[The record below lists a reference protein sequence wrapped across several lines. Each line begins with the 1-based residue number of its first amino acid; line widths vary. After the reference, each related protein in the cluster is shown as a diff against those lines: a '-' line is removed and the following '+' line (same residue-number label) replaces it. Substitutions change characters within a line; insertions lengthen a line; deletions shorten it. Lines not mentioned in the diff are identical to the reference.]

1 MRSNDC
7 AAASQD
13 DQVDE
18 PPEPRTQGSLSIMAC
33 REGTLEAG
41 RGGRSRRREA
51 KGGAY
56 EEIAE
61 IWQAKVTS
69 ARTVILGH

>member
-13 DQVDE
+13 AQVDE

-56 EEIAE
+56 EEIAKL
-61 IWQAKVTS
+61 WSKGKGVQS
-69 ARTVILGH
+69 AFEGYE

>member
-1 MRSNDC
+1 M
-7 AAASQD
+7 
-13 DQVDE
+13 
-18 PPEPRTQGSLSIMAC
+18 SIMAC

-56 EEIAE
+56 EEIAKLR
-61 IWQAKVTS
+61 QATKKKGIRVF
-69 ARTVILGH
+69 VG

>member
-56 EEIAE
+56 EEIAKLKWDKD
-61 IWQAKVTS
+61 IVCVW
-69 ARTVILGH
+69 L

>member
-1 MRSNDC
+1 
-7 AAASQD
+7 
-13 DQVDE
+13 
-18 PPEPRTQGSLSIMAC
+18 MAC

-56 EEIAE
+56 EEIAKL
-61 IWQAKVTS
+61 WQAKDTCLELLSVRG
-69 ARTVILGH
+69 AAPADFLPGCYIVHLGRL